1 MRHFVTVFSVIFLL
15 SGCANLISKVVEEPI
30 NPNKA
35 GRTMGADID
44 DKKIETFIAVNLIK
58 ADPGLSNAHI
68 NTTSYNGLVLLSGEV
83 SNSTLKTL
91 AGDVAREFR
100 GVRQVYNELR
110 VQGKTSIV
118 SRTNDAL
125 ISGKIK
131 AKLAFKKNLAYKDF
145 TVVTED
151 SVVYLLGTV
160 RRATGDVAT
169 EIARNT
175 SGVKK
180 VVKCFEYVD

>member
-1 MRHFVTVFSVIFLL
+1 
-15 SGCANLISKVVEEPI
+15 
-30 NPNKA
+30 
-35 GRTMGADID
+35 
-44 DKKIETFIAVNLIK
+44 
-58 ADPGLSNAHI
+58 
-68 NTTSYNGLVLLSGEV
+68 
-83 SNSTLKTL
+83 L

-131 AKLAFKKNLAYKDF
+131 AKLAFKKDIDYRDF

-160 RRATGDVAT
+160 RRSTGDVAT
-169 EIARNT
+169 DIARNT
-175 SGVKK
+175 SGVEK